1 MLCHSNGT
9 SNGWPLDASNAMQ
22 KICSPEKTE
31 ETGADL
37 FPTLEAFFTRHL
49 LLQRS
54 RSPSIAL
61 LSSAVM
67 ALSHADNPWL
77 GVTDEHG
84 VLQDEPLQWNNIA
97 ALVSANK
104 SQSG

>member
-1 MLCHSNGT
+1 MAFGRKQR
-9 SNGWPLDASNAMQ
+9 NAKDMFSREDGRDGSGCIPYSQ
-22 KICSPEKTE
+22 
-31 ETGADL
+31 
-37 FPTLEAFFTRHL
+37 AFFTRRL
-49 LLQRS
+49 LLQWR

-84 VLQDEPLQWNNIA
+84 VLQDEPMEQHCSL
-97 ALVSANK
+97 
-104 SQSG
+104 G